1 MKSKEAS
8 AKKTYASKQA
18 GNYIN
23 MYSVLQFEPNPQIMT
38 DISRIKQEQIRTH
51 SSFTVL
57 NQKDGLQ
64 YRINICL

>member
-1 MKSKEAS
+1 MKSKETS
-8 AKKTYASKQA
+8 AKKTYASKEA

-51 SSFTVL
+51 SSL
-57 NQKDGLQ
+57 PSLS
-64 YRINICL
+64 